1 METLFSDI
9 DLQDP
14 AEYYGGFK
22 DARVARWGE
31 AERSLS
37 HPFTGEW
44 SGSTFDY
51 ETADTDRAQRIALHN
66 EPWRF
71 KTPRCVRMVNRPHR
85 AVLGTPWIVFIG
97 HVVNAQPSG
106 RLNFRYTLADRL
118 SSTVISDQHQIPWRL
133 IRDGFLDQLVEIAPT
148 LDLDQP
154 EPIIYGDHFRVPD
167 IDPASP
173 QGFEIVPPYLGT
185 RMIDSELYH
194 VWLIAGHAV
203 ADVPRIRL
211 DLVETPEGSDWKI
224 PHMAGHTALVGA
236 SYEDL
241 LSSTFGVMR
250 RYTLLYGVVG
260 NAAPDAVALGDIS
273 LTVAV
278 SGIEPEGDGT
288 GTVISDR
295 FLQYKHFAITYL
307 ARTGEDSYQSGPWL
321 TAPEWADPFD
331 GPRTMVHEA
340 SFDDCA
346 AIGVERLP
354 DNPGYIGAAVLGARA
369 GDRAGAPKWVADWNR
384 SCGCQFGVTQV
395 GAMKVTL
402 LHPTAAIKAAA
413 PLYTDATEI
422 ALTSFGT
429 DLRWVEHANLI
440 PFRTDYEHLSGQYK
454 TNDVAIH
461 TASVTSYGTAIP
473 STIREYPFAPGITQ
487 ANHLAVLESRIRQNP
502 PRIIGLEAAVG
513 PDENGDSLA
522 YRELGD
528 YMRYRHFASVGDTVG
543 EIRLAQIV
551 AHQVQVGPRV
561 VRVAAMDCEDL
572 IGFDEFEGGS

>member
-22 DARVARWGE
+22 EARTERWGE
-31 AERSLS
+31 AERTLS

-44 SGSTFDY
+44 TGSTFDY
-51 ETADTDRAQRIALHN
+51 QTADTDRAQRIALHN

-97 HVVNAQPSG
+97 HVVNAQPTG
-106 RLNFRYTLADRL
+106 PMGFRYTLADRL
-118 SSTVISDQHQIPWRL
+118 SSTIISDQHQIPWRL
-133 IRDGFLDQLVEIAPT
+133 IRDGFLDQLDEIAAT
-148 LDLDQP
+148 LDFDQP
-154 EPIIYGDHFRVPD
+154 EPILYGDHFRVPD
-167 IDPASP
+167 VDPASP
-173 QGFEIVPPYLGT
+173 QAFEIVPPYLGKRT
-185 RMIDSELYH
+185 ITGTQYH

-203 ADVPRIRL
+203 ADIPRIAL
-211 DLVETPEGSDWKI
+211 DLVTTTEGSDWKI
-224 PHMAGHTALVGA
+224 PHQAGHTALVGA

-250 RYTLLYGVVG
+250 RYTMLYGVVG
-260 NAAPDAVALGDIS
+260 NEAPDAVAAGDVS

-278 SGIEPEGDGT
+278 SGVEPVGDGT

-295 FLQYKHFAITYL
+295 FLQYKHFVINFL
-307 ARTGEDSYQSGPWL
+307 AHGGEDSYQSGAWL
-321 TAPEWADPFD
+321 TAPEWADPYD
-331 GPRTMVHEA
+331 GPRTMVDET
-340 SFDDCA
+340 SFDECA
-346 AIGVERLP
+346 EIGVIRLP
-354 DNPGYIGAAVLGARA
+354 DNPGYIGAAAIGARA
-369 GDRAGAPKWVADWNR
+369 GDRHGAPKYVADWNR
-384 SCGCQFGVTQV
+384 SCGCRFGVTQV

-422 ALTSFGT
+422 ALSSFST
-429 DLRWVEHANLI
+429 DLGWTEHANLI
-440 PFRTDYEHLSGQYK
+440 PFRTDYEHVSGQWK
-454 TNDVAIH
+454 TNDVSIH
-461 TASVTSYGTAIP
+461 AVSVTAYGVTIP
-473 STIREYPFAPGITQ
+473 SAIREYPFAPGITQ
-487 ANHLAVLESRIRQNP
+487 SNHLAVLESRIRAHP
-502 PRIIGLEAAVG
+502 IRIIGLEAEVG

-528 YMRYRHFASVGDTVG
+528 YIRYRHFASVSDTIG
-543 EIRLAQIV
+543 EIRLAQVV

-561 VRVAAMDCEDL
+561 VRIAAMDCEDL
-572 IGFDEFEGGS
+572 IDFDEFEG